1 MKKLLL
7 SAFAAVIIGTG
18 LLLNHESA
26 QPESSKSGSG
36 TSAAL
41 TPPNKASKSVAPA
54 TQASASGSVSSGS
67 SQAVTKPV
75 SPIVQALGNTSA
87 PVVAAKPLRIEDFD
101 PVKAL
106 ASGNWYHPDLPEDQ
120 VRAKMVE
127 YLSNKAMAE
136 KRRAENWAKAVGM
149 PIREEQPGGGV
160 SEIMRLEPDGTPV
173 YYSTQNVQSA
183 RSIQTDLV
191 RDTAPYSVNGS
202 NGTGRF
208 NIGEWDGGSV
218 RASHKSLTGRVTQ
231 KEGTIKLNDHATHV
245 AGTLMGG
252 AIYPAFLG
260 MAPSASV
267 LSYDFTND
275 AAEMTAEAQT
285 TAALGTKVLVS
296 NHSYAMDSGWK
307 GSQYWGNWLEL
318 EDRQFG
324 QYDVQSALIDSIC
337 FNAPYY
343 QPFFAAGNDRSNP
356 APAPGA
362 TFQRLTS
369 TASGVLQQN
378 NPQTYNPSLHP
389 GPDNQSGGYDTI
401 PTFNGA
407 KNVITVG
414 AVTNALDAAGNRSLA
429 SLTMSNFSNWGPT
442 DDGRIKPDIVA
453 VGVDVLSATSLVDD
467 KGTIKD
473 GTSMATP
480 GACGSALLLQE
491 LYSDKFSGV
500 AMRASTLKALIL
512 HTADDLG
519 STGPDYTFGWGLMNT
534 KAAADMILAHKNAPA
549 NTHMIEDALTTTQV
563 SKSYSFAW
571 NQVGPIRV
579 TICWTDPAGTAQG
592 GLDTST
598 ANLVNDLDVRVIGP
612 GGTTLPYV
620 LNPASPGTAA
630 TTGDNVRDNVEQIYI
645 AAPTMGTY
653 TVTVNHKG
661 MLTRVNGRQ
670 NFSLIHSGLRSEAPV
685 IRLSTKLLTFSTS
698 PSSSPDFYSF
708 TLQNTGVRTLNYSIT
723 DNASWLHVNPVSGSA
738 TNGETDTIFLG
749 FTTTSLVSGV
759 YTGRVYI
766 TAPGAATAELEVRLT
781 VTGNTVPLAQ
791 ALDTGETVT
800 SSGSAPWYGQT
811 ALAHDSADAARS
823 APVKD
828 SQDTAFSM
836 TVQGPGEL
844 KFWWK
849 VDSETAD
856 KLKFEIGTTPNQEIS
871 GSQDW
876 AQVTV
881 PIATGTQKL
890 TWRYKKD
897 SSTATGSDAGWV
909 DEVRYVQHTAN
920 LELTQN
926 RVDLITTIGQNPP
939 ALSFD
944 VLNEGTGT
952 VSYTVSS
959 SKTWVTVTPTSGS
972 TAGEPDTI
980 GVSINATALKA
991 GLNTARVT
999 VQPVNGVAQY
1009 FDINLNVLPATSIAL
1024 NTAVDHGTATS
1035 WVTESSPNLPSGLWF
1050 GQTVG
1055 AFDKIDCVRSGTN
1068 VPDGGISGLKLA
1080 GLPGPCTV
1088 SFYWRVDC
1096 EPGYDKLSF
1105 FDDSTEI
1112 TSISGLD
1119 QSWKQVTYFVPPGTH
1134 TLYWRYIKD
1143 GSTARGL
1150 DCGFVDKVVLDF
1162 KAPKL
1167 QVSTS
1172 MLVASGIAGGT
1183 PGGPSFQINNTGAGT
1198 LNYVLTADQAW
1209 CKLSTTKGTATTE
1222 TDVINVSIDARTLSA
1237 GTHYSNINVNGATGG
1252 VHNIR
1257 LELSLGGSSTTPV
1270 TVATNSSN
1278 LQGFSKPTLPSAVD
1292 GWGFYSSDEGRIAIV
1307 SGVLRMDDKVAG
1319 SLFSLNEAIW
1329 HANLVGKTGVYLS
1342 FKHRQSNDEPHIL
1355 PESFTGHANGDGV
1368 SISEDG
1374 VTWHTVDQLLNTD
1387 GNFTTRLVNL
1397 DTAAAA
1403 AGLTY
1408 SADFQI
1414 KFQQYD
1420 DCSWLTDGAEF
1431 DDVMLTVLTTT
1442 DDHAGTISGA
1452 TVVSPS
1458 SSTNGKIELAG
1469 DQDMF
1474 CFTLAQQSTVT
1485 VSTTGSTDT
1494 FGELFD
1500 SSGGLILSNNDG
1512 IVKNFFMSRMLD
1524 AGSYYVSVRGFNN
1537 AKGLYTLVT
1546 TSRLVSAP
1554 PSLTLPPDDWT
1565 PLTYSPFIPVG
1576 PDLSYTMSANGLLK
1590 QGQGETLIV
1599 LGSLK
1604 VKVNPN
1610 RTFTGT
1616 VFWEGVSW
1624 PVVGAF
1630 PSGSGA
1636 CSGTVLRKGLSSLNY
1651 TLEYMNEGVVH
1662 SEWRLLGA
1670 VTDGITT
1677 ANAVLLEDYNWNA
1690 QAYVGSYTIAMPAEN
1705 NGSTLEPQGMAYGVL
1720 TVTATGDAVLQMT
1733 LPDLTILS
1741 LATPLT
1747 NVEHG
1752 GTPEISFYVP
1762 FGTGFFAGEMRFRDL
1777 AGISDLD
1784 GRVSWRKAPNTAKGI
1799 LYPSGFQL
1807 NRRILG
1813 SKFVPVANSPDLQLK
1828 PNVSSAI
1835 AKFFGSDLP
1844 YIPGGL
1850 RLVGWSIQDKLS
1862 SQFNGETW
1870 TYALSTKGVVSGN
1883 FKHAATATTGNFGGV
1898 ILQKQNR
1905 VGGLLKGNFQTGLF
1919 FMEP

>member
-7 SAFAAVIIGTG
+7 SAFAAVIIGSV

-26 QPESSKSGSG
+26 QPEASKSGSVIR
-36 TSAAL
+36 SAL
-41 TPPNKASKSVAPA
+41 KTTPNKASESEAPA
-54 TQASASGSVSSGS
+54 TQASTSGSTSSGS
-67 SQAVTKPV
+67 PQAVTKPV
-75 SPIVQALGNTSA
+75 PPITQVLGNTAA
-87 PVVAAKPLRIEDFD
+87 PVVAAKPMRIEDFD

-160 SEIMRLEPDGTPV
+160 SEIMRLEPDGSPV
-173 YYSTQNVQSA
+173 YYSTHNVQAAQSV
-183 RSIQTDLV
+183 QTDLV
-191 RDTAPYSVNGS
+191 RDTSPYSVNGS

-208 NIGEWDGGSV
+208 NIGEWDGGSA
-218 RASHKSLTGRVTQ
+218 RSTHGSLKGRVIQ
-231 KEGTIKLNDHATHV
+231 KEGTITLSDHATHV
-245 AGTLMGG
+245 AGTMIGG
-252 AIYPAFLG
+252 SLYPGLLG
-260 MAPSASV
+260 MAPFAGI
-267 LSYDFTND
+267 LSYDFPND
-275 AAEMTAEAQT
+275 VAEMTAEAQI
-285 TAALGTKVLVS
+285 TAALGAKVLVS
-296 NHSYAMDSGWK
+296 NHSYGLNAGWF
-307 GSQYWGNWLEL
+307 GNQYWGNWLEL
-318 EDRQFG
+318 EDRKFG
-324 QYDVQSALIDSIC
+324 RYDSQSVLIDSLC
-337 FNAPYY
+337 FNSPYY
-343 QPFFAAGNDRSNP
+343 QPFFSAGNDRDDATP
-356 APAPGA
+356 ATGA
-362 TFQRLTS
+362 TFQRLFS
-369 TASGVLQQN
+369 TAAGVLFQN
-378 NPQTYNPSLHP
+378 NPQGYNPAIHP
-389 GPDNQSGGYDTI
+389 GSDFQSSGYDTI
-401 PTFNGA
+401 PGYSGS

-414 AVTNALDAAGNRSLA
+414 AVTDARDAAGNRSLGSSSIA
-429 SLTMSNFSNWGPT
+429 VFSNWGPT

-453 VGVDVLSATSLVDD
+453 VGVDVLSAASSGDDRQSL
-467 KGTIKD
+467 KD
-473 GTSMATP
+473 GTSMASP

-519 STGPDYTFGWGLMNT
+519 SAGPDYIFGWGMMNT
-534 KAAADMILAHKNAPA
+534 KKAADQILAHKNAPV
-549 NTHMIEDALTTTQV
+549 NNHMIEDALTTTQP

-571 NQVGPIRV
+571 NQIGPIRV

-592 GLDTST
+592 GLDNST
-598 ANLVNDLDVRVIGP
+598 ANLVNDLDVRVTGP

-630 TTGDNVRDNVEQIYI
+630 TTGDNVRDNVEQVYI

-661 MLTRVNGRQ
+661 TLTGVNGRQ
-670 NFSLIHSGLRSEAPV
+670 NFSLIHEGLRSEAPV
-685 IRLSTKLLTFSTS
+685 IRLSTKLLAFSTS
-698 PSSSPDFYSF
+698 PSSSPDSYSF
-708 TLQNTGVRTLNYSIT
+708 TVQNTGVRTLNYSIT

-738 TNGETDTIFLG
+738 TNGETDTLFLG
-749 FTTTSLVSGV
+749 FTTSSLASGV
-759 YTGRVYI
+759 YTGRVYV
-766 TAPGAATAELEVRLT
+766 TAPDAATAELEVRLT

-791 ALDTGETVT
+791 ALDTAETVS

-811 ALAHDSADAARS
+811 ALTHDSADAARS

-828 SQDTAFSM
+828 NQDTAFSM
-836 TVQGPGEL
+836 SVQGPGEL

-849 VDSETAD
+849 VNSETSD
-856 KLKFEIGTTPNQEIS
+856 KLSFEIGTAVNQQIS

-897 SSTATGSDAGWV
+897 SISATGSDAGWV
-909 DEVRYVQHTAN
+909 DEVRYVRHTAN

-926 RVDLITTIGQNPP
+926 RVDLITTLGQNPP

-952 VSYTVSS
+952 VNYTVSS
-959 SKTWVTVTPTSGS
+959 SKTWVLVTPSSGS
-972 TAGEPDTI
+972 TSGEPDTI
-980 GVSINATALKA
+980 GVGINATALKA

-999 VQPVNGVAQY
+999 VQPVNGVAKY
-1009 FDINLNVLPATSIAL
+1009 FDINLNVLPATSIPL

-1035 WVTESSPNLPSGLWF
+1035 WVTESSPTLPKWGWF
-1050 GQTVG
+1050 GQAVG
-1055 AFDKIDCVRSGTN
+1055 AFDKIDCVRSGTEL
-1068 VPDGGISGLKLA
+1068 PDAGVSGLVLRN
-1080 GLPGPCTV
+1080 LPGPCTV

-1096 EPGYDKLSF
+1096 EPGGDKLSF
-1105 FDDSTEI
+1105 FDNATEVTQI
-1112 TSISGLD
+1112 TGLD
-1119 QSWKQVTYFVPPGTH
+1119 QPWKQVTYFVGPGMH
-1134 TLYWRYIKD
+1134 DLYWRYIKD
-1143 GSTARGL
+1143 LSQAQGL

-1167 QVSTS
+1167 QVSTAS
-1172 MLVASGIAGGT
+1172 LVGSGIAGGT
-1183 PGGPSFQINNTGAGT
+1183 PSGPSFQISNTGAGT
-1198 LNYVLTADQAW
+1198 LNYAITADQIW
-1209 CKLSTTKGTATTE
+1209 CKPSVAKGTAMTE
-1222 TDVINVSIDARTLSA
+1222 TDSINLSFDARSLSA
-1237 GTHYSNINVNGATGG
+1237 GTHYANLMVNGGTAGSHSIS
-1252 VHNIR
+1252 V
-1257 LELSLGGSSTTPV
+1257 ELSLGGNSTTPV
-1270 TVATNSSN
+1270 QVLTNN
-1278 LQGFSKPTLPSAVD
+1278 LQSFAKPALPSAVD

-1307 SGVLRMDDKVAG
+1307 SGALRMDDKIAG
-1319 SLFSLNEAIW
+1319 SLFSLNEAIL
-1329 HANLVGKTGVYLS
+1329 HANLTGKVGMYLT
-1342 FKHRQSNDEPHIL
+1342 FKYRHSNDEPHIL
-1355 PESFTGHANGDGV
+1355 PDTFTGHANGDGV
-1368 SISEDG
+1368 SISADG
-1374 VTWHTVDQLLNTD
+1374 ITWHTVDQLLNAD
-1387 GNFTTRLVNL
+1387 GNFTTRVLNL
-1397 DTAAAA
+1397 DAAVAA
-1403 AGLTY
+1403 AGITY
-1408 SADFQI
+1408 NADFQI

-1431 DDVMLTVLTTT
+1431 DDVMLSTLTVA
-1442 DDHAGTISGA
+1442 DDHANSFNGA

-1458 SSTNGKIELAG
+1458 STTNGKIEVAG

-1474 CFTLAQQSTVT
+1474 CIT
-1485 VSTTGSTDT
+1485 VSQQTAMTLFTTGVTDT

-1500 SSGGLILSNNDG
+1500 GGGNLISSFNDG
-1512 IVKNFFMSRMLD
+1512 IGKNFFISRTMD
-1524 AGSYYVSVRGFNN
+1524 PGTYYVSVRGFNN
-1537 AKGLYTLVT
+1537 AKGLYALVT

-1576 PDLSYTMSANGLLK
+1576 PNISYAMNANGLLK
-1590 QGQGETLIV
+1590 QGQGETLLV

-1604 VKVNPN
+1604 VKVGAS
-1610 RTFTGT
+1610 RTFSGN

-1636 CSGTVLRKGLSSLNY
+1636 YSGTVLRKGLSSLNY
-1651 TLEYMNEGVVH
+1651 TLEYMNEGMVH
-1662 SEWRLLGA
+1662 SEWRLLGT

-1690 QAYVGSYTIAMPAEN
+1690 QAYVGSYTIAMPADN

-1720 TVTATGDAVLQMT
+1720 VVTATGDAVLQMT
-1733 LPDLTILS
+1733 LPDGNILS
-1741 LATPLT
+1741 VATPLT
-1747 NVEHG
+1747 NKEHG
-1752 GTPEISFYVP
+1752 GVPEISFYVP
-1762 FGTGFFAGEMRFRDL
+1762 FGTGFYAGELRFRDL

-1784 GRVSWRKAPNTAKGI
+1784 GRVSWRKVADAKSKF
-1799 LYPSGFQL
+1799 YPSGFQI

-1813 SKFVPVANSPDLQLK
+1813 SKFVPIANSPDLQLK
-1828 PNVSSAI
+1828 PSVSSAI

-1870 TYALSTKGVVSGN
+1870 TYALTTKGVVSGN